1 MKVDLSGKTGRLA
14 RQTLSDFSEKMLMLL
29 ADMSLEEISVQKM
42 CDICNYPRS
51 TFYNY
56 FDDIYDLMDYCWTAI
71 YIFGIGGRKGKRGR
85 SSRSRRKMT
94 G

>member
-42 CDICNYPRS
+42 CDICNYPRLS
-51 TFYNY
+51 L
-56 FDDIYDLMDYCWTAI
+56 IHI
-71 YIFGIGGRKGKRGR
+71 
-85 SSRSRRKMT
+85 
-94 G
+94 

>member
-56 FDDIYDLMDYCWTAI
+56 FDDIYDLMD
-71 YIFGIGGRKGKRGR
+71 
-85 SSRSRRKMT
+85 
-94 G
+94 

>member
-14 RQTLSDFSEKMLMLL
+14 RQTLADFSEKMLMLL

-56 FDDIYDLMDYCWTAI
+56 FDDIYDLMDYCRTAI
-71 YIFGIGGRKGKRGR
+71 YLWY
-85 SSRSRRKMT
+85 RRKKRKE
-94 G
+94 GEEQP